1 MPFILEGIATTQNRE
16 GDVNVAPMGPI
27 VTQRSGREI
36 KELLFRPF
44 PESTTYHNL
53 QEHPEGVFHTTD
65 DVLLFAKAVTR
76 SLDPDSLTF
85 ADSTTVEVPRL
96 SSVCGWHEFR
106 VTSFDDSGERPQ
118 FYAEVVARGQ
128 ELPWMGFNRAQATV
142 LETAILATR
151 VHLLPEE
158 DIRSQLPRFRT
169 IIDKTADE
177 YSQEAFA
184 MLESF
189 ITSQLVRLT
198 EQEPAPGGQ
207 V

>member
-1 MPFILEGIATTQNRE
+1 VPFILEGIATTQDRQ

-27 VTQRSGREI
+27 VTQCAGREI

-85 ADSTTVEVPRL
+85 ADSTNVEVPRL

-169 IIDKTADE
+169 IIEKTADTPA
-177 YSQEAFA
+177 QEAFM
-184 MLESF
+184 MLEGF
-189 ITSQLVRLT
+189 IASQLVRLT
-198 EQEPAPGGQ
+198 EQEPSPGGQ
-207 V
+207 A

>member
-1 MPFILEGIATTQNRE
+1 MPFILEGIATTQNRR

-27 VTQRSGREI
+27 VTQRAGREI

-44 PESTTYHNL
+44 PESTTYRNL

-65 DVLLFAKAVTR
+65 NVLLFARAVTR
-76 SLDPDSLTF
+76 SLDNDSLTF
-85 ADSTTVEVPRL
+85 ADSTDVKVPRL
-96 SSVCGWHEFR
+96 LSVCGWHEFR

-118 FYAEVVARGQ
+118 FYAEVVACGQ
-128 ELPWMGFNRAQATV
+128 ELPWMGYNRAQATV

-177 YSQEAFA
+177 DSHEAFA

-198 EQEPAPGGQ
+198 EQAPAPGGQ